1 MDFVSTLSTILFI
14 VMGQMELS
22 RVGITKIGRNIT
34 LPSNFQMLS
43 LQEIKHMMEKYL
55 CMRSAMIGNRVNMQI
70 RIL

>member
-43 LQEIKHMMEKYL
+43 LQEIKHMMEEYL